1 MDLLRRLAHWL
12 MKEPDLEEE
21 ALRATARSN
30 GIVIERQTM
39 ADETDPVMVR
49 KPSGAETLV
58 TLTEAGPGLWRTTI
72 PADEI
77 GLYRVEQGEHRAFAH
92 VGAANPR
99 EFIDAR
105 STAEV
110 LGPLVRETRGYI
122 GRMADASGNLTLPRI
137 VPVRSSTST
146 AGSDW
151 LGIRTTDASVL
162 TGVTRVPLFY
172 GFIGLFGVAGLFG
185 LLALVG
191 LPFATWLREG
201 R

>member
-1 MDLLRRLAHWL
+1 

-21 ALRATARSN
+21 SLRALARTS
-30 GIVIERQTM
+30 GLVIERQTM
-39 ADETDPVMVR
+39 AEETEPAIVR
-49 KPSGAETLV
+49 KPSGAEETVILAP
-58 TLTEAGPGLWRTTI
+58 AGPGLWRTTVA
-72 PADEI
+72 ADEI

-110 LGPLVRETRGYI
+110 LRPIVDETRGYI
-122 GRMADASGNLTLPRI
+122 GRMADASGDLRLPRI

-151 LGIRTTDASVL
+151 MGIRTTEASVL
-162 TGVTRVPLFY
+162 KGISRVPLFY
-172 GFIGLFGVAGLFG
+172 GFVGLFGVAGLFG